1 MIYTLYFNC
10 LHFQVEGNDKL
21 CERGFSQTIFRLKS
35 SFEVPFIHAL
45 KGVAINALV
54 DECMMFLFNT
64 NSIFIPKLIL
74 QKIPPDFSLLY
85 YSPKNGILLCCRC
98 EVYIP

>member
-1 MIYTLYFNC
+1 MIYALYFNC

-21 CERGFSQTIFRLKS
+21 CERGFSQTVFCPKS
-35 SFEVPFIHAL
+35 SFKIPSIH
-45 KGVAINALV
+45 VAINALV

-74 QKIPPDFSLLY
+74 L
-85 YSPKNGILLCCRC
+85 
-98 EVYIP
+98 